1 MPDSKRGKGI
11 AILQM
16 EQDGLQKNSG
26 NTEPRYVRNDQ
37 AVFAHSGL
45 VVARS

>member
-1 MPDSKRGKGI
+1 VRHVADRMPDSKRGKDI

-26 NTEPRYVRNDQ
+26 NAELR
-37 AVFAHSGL
+37 
-45 VVARS
+45 